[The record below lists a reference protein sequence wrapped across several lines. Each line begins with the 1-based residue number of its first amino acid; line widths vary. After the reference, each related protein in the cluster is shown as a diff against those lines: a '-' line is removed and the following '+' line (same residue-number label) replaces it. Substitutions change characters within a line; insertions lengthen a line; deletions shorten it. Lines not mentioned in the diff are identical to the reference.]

1 MNTWIINNAARL
13 QTVSYLVN
21 DTYDSEE
28 GNPFDGKSTNVFSPA
43 GINILADKNYMLNLF
58 SCLMAAI

>member
-1 MNTWIINNAARL
+1 
-13 QTVSYLVN
+13 VN

-28 GNPFDGKSTNVFSPA
+28 GNPFDGKSTTVFSPA